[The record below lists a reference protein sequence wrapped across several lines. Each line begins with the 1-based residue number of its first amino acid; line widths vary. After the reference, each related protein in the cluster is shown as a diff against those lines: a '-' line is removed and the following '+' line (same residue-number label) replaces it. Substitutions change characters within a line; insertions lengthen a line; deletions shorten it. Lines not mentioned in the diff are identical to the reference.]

1 VAREEVERRAGRT
14 VRRLG
19 VSFLLLVGLAVWVG
33 VTGFYQ
39 LTAGEAAVIL
49 RLGRYDRTEIGE
61 GPHLHLPWPIE
72 TRDVVHVGVSQRR
85 EFGNVDATEDA
96 EIAETTMQT
105 GDNNIVLVEYVV
117 RYRVG
122 DPFQQLY
129 RITEWDAVLA
139 EAAQAAMREVVG
151 RESIDGVIAERKGAV
166 ASEAAELLPQL
177 LDRYQAGLAVED
189 VELQQVEPPNAVRQA
204 FTDVLSASQDRNRVV
219 NEAEGYANETIPR
232 ARAEA
237 AELRAAGLGYRDAK
251 IADAQGEAARF
262 LALLTEYQKAPAI
275 TRKRLY
281 LETMEAVLPEAEKL
295 VVEPGTGTVLP
306 YFPLGGAP
314 SAPRDSR

>member
-1 VAREEVERRAGRT
+1 MERRAGRM

-19 VSFLLLVGLAVWVG
+19 AALLLLVALAVWVG
-33 VTGFYQ
+33 ATGFYQ

-49 RLGRYDRTEIGE
+49 RLGRFDRTEAGE

-96 EIAETTMQT
+96 VVAETTMQT
-105 GDNNIVLVEYVV
+105 GDNNIVLVEFVV

-122 DPFQQLY
+122 DPFRQLY
-129 RITEWDAVLA
+129 RITAWDAVLA

-151 RESIDGVIAERKGAV
+151 REGIDGVIAERKGAV
-166 ASEAAELLPQL
+166 ASAAAERLQEL
-177 LDRYQAGLAVED
+177 LDRYQAGIAIED

-219 NEAEGYANETIPR
+219 NEAEGYANEKVPR

-251 IADAQGEAARF
+251 IAESQGDASRF
-262 LALLTEYQKAPAI
+262 LAVLAEYQKAPAI

-281 LETMEAVLPEAEKL
+281 LETMEAVLPDAEKL
-295 VVEPGTGTVLP
+295 IVEPGTGTVLP
-306 YFPLGGAP
+306 YLPLGPGAKKEL
-314 SAPRDSR
+314 R